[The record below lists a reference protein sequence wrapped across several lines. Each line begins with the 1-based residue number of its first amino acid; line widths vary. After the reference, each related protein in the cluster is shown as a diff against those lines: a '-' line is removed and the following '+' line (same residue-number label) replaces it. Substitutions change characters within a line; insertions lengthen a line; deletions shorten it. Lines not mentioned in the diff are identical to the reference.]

1 MHAAITTHVTGGN
14 HNPSFKDVAGVIS
27 VLIDAAFE
35 FHITKS
41 VPNIFEDFIPTHTT
55 DQGYNQRILLYH
67 WFWLSIS
74 FVNEGK

>member
-1 MHAAITTHVTGGN
+1 MNAAITTHVTGGN

-41 VPNIFEDFIPTHTT
+41 VPNIFEDLIPTHTT
-55 DQGYNQRILLYH
+55 DQGYNKRILLYH
-67 WFWLSIS
+67 
-74 FVNEGK
+74 